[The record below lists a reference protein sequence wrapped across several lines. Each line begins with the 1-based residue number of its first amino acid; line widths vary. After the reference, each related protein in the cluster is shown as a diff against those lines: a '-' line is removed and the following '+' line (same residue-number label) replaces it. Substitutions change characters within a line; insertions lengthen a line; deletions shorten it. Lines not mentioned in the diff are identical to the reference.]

1 MKKEIIF
8 LKTFFKKSA
17 PGEKFMKLT
26 NLRTSNMSRFEVI
39 QLIRVSIHLLVFIF
53 RNRVSHEKKA
63 ILTTFIF
70 DKIK

>member
-1 MKKEIIF
+1 
-8 LKTFFKKSA
+8 
-17 PGEKFMKLT
+17 MKLT
-26 NLRTSNMSRFEVI
+26 NLSTSNMSRFEVI

-53 RNRVSHEKKA
+53 RNRVSHEKNA